1 MKLRIVLLA
10 VVVCVL
16 IGLAGCTSP
25 KPPPPP
31 QTIDA
36 PKLAAS
42 LKWLGTCA
50 VLCSALGAAALVI
63 ASNNRRRK

>member
-1 MKLRIVLLA
+1 MKRGIILIA
-10 VVVCVL
+10 VVLCV
-16 IGLAGCTSP
+16 IVGLVACA

-50 VLCSALGAAALVI
+50 VLCSALGATALVI
-63 ASNNRRRK
+63 ASRNRRK